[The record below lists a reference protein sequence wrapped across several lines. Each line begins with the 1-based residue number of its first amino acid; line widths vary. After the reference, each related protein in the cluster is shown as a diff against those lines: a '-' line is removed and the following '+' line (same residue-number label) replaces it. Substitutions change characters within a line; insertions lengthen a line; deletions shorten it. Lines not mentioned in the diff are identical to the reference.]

1 MNRRE
6 YVRNLAA
13 SPAGIALCAVAV
25 SAGGFLGIRVGPAVG
40 LASGLA
46 TLGGFLLILSIS
58 GIGSALAAAEQNRRT
73 WAAARPRLEAARDA
87 RNRLASLRVPDP
99 EIKKLLELVA
109 TRGTAYLAACESAR
123 THDPLAEDA
132 LAESV
137 SIVDLYLKELDGAA
151 TEKRYGL
158 ADADP
163 FADARARTGS
173 ALLAQAA
180 VVGKATL
187 DLSGGLSSAD
197 RMEIKESL

>member
-13 SPAGIALCAVAV
+13 SPVGIALVAVAV
-25 SAGGFLGIRVGPAVG
+25 SAGGFLGVRMGAVVG
-40 LASGLA
+40 LVSGLA
-46 TLGGFLLILSIS
+46 TLAGFLLILSIA
-58 GIGSALAAAEQNRRT
+58 GVGSALAASEQGRRA
-73 WAAARPRLEAARDA
+73 WASARPRLDAARDA

-99 EIKKLLELVA
+99 EIKALLELVA
-109 TRGTAYLAACESAR
+109 TRGTAYLSACESVR
-123 THDPLAEDA
+123 SHDPLAEDA
-132 LAESV
+132 LSESV
-137 SIVDLYLKELDGAA
+137 SIADLYLKELDGAA
-151 TEKRYGL
+151 TEKRFGL

-163 FADARARTGS
+163 FADAKSRTRS

-180 VVGKATL
+180 VVEKAAL